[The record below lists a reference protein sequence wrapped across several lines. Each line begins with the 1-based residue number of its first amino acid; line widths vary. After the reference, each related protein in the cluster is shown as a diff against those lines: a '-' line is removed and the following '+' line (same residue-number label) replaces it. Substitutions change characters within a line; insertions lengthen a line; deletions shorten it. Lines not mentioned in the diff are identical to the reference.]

1 MLVLWIFFCSKHL
14 TLATRTSKRLGSDK
28 YMTKRTGF
36 LVGGIG
42 LGLIGWFWFGRARRG
57 NQAPEIHVTAEDLDY
72 QDLSPEEL
80 TSSGLID
87 LNDAAVDQLK
97 ELNLTQES
105 IDRLIENRPY
115 RSKLELVSRM
125 VLTEPEYETIR
136 EKVAVAE
143 GREPVKIA

>member
-1 MLVLWIFFCSKHL
+1 
-14 TLATRTSKRLGSDK
+14 
-28 YMTKRTGF
+28 MTKRTGF

-57 NQAPEIHVTAEDLDY
+57 NRAPEIHVTAEDLDY

-97 ELNLTQES
+97 DLNLAQES